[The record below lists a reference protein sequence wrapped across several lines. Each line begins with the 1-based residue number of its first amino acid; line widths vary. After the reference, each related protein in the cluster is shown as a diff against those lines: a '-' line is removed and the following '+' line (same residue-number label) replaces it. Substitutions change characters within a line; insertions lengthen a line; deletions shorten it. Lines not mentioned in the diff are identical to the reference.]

1 MSLTKASNQIKELL
15 GALPKQKTSKEK
27 LFVIFKIKLLLET
40 IEEPLKKESE
50 REAASAGKQRIIKK
64 ALRQFL
70 SSLDRIFEKHE
81 EVGDTDVREKMY
93 EAVLMGFI
101 KPRSGYKLPR
111 RFGMFSDRG
120 DDLVHAAIQKF
131 LSHPEV
137 VVARKSL
144 KTPEARLNAFQD
156 NDVES
161 PEGTA
166 CFEYFGYR
174 NKLDGAK

>member
-1 MSLTKASNQIKELL
+1 MTLKEASNQIKELL
-15 GALPKQKTSKEK
+15 DALPQKKTNKEK
-27 LFVIFKIKLLLET
+27 LLAVFKIKVLLEI
-40 IEEPLKKESE
+40 IEEPLKKS
-50 REAASAGKQRIIKK
+50 RDKEAASAAKKRIIKK

-70 SSLDRIFEKHE
+70 GVLDKIFENHE

-93 EAVLMGFI
+93 DAIHKGYI
-101 KPRSGYKLPR
+101 KPRSGYTLPT

-131 LSHPEV
+131 LTHPEV
-137 VVARKSL
+137 VAARKSL

-161 PEGTA
+161 SEGTT
-166 CFEYFGYR
+166 CFEYFGHTD
-174 NKLDGAK
+174 KPDVA